1 MSTRR
6 RATSRSAEHNR
17 TVARRVDRRVQRPRR
32 RRRGRGPHRRLH
44 RARAR
49 RASRPAALDSDAWVE
64 FLGVFLEGF
73 PDLHLEVLDSSADE
87 GMVAQRILF
96 TGTHTGSFRGLPP
109 TGRKVR
115 FSGLEIN
122 RMVDGKVAEHWFQ
135 LDAVTLFEQLG
146 LRVVPGPRLL
156 PRLLASPV
164 TRLLGEAAAHG
175 PVVRATFRVAD
186 LSRASFPRPGA
197 GRPIQLESPLSASR
211 SGSGAR
217 DRHRPARR
225 AAASSMSVRGGPRRG
240 SAALSGFMPPSAA
253 NPSRVARA
261 CAAHRDERD
270 RASSPAPATCR
281 RPRRCRRSRTRR
293 RAVRGELAQRAPRAP
308 SP

>member
-1 MSTRR
+1 MTTETRT
-6 RATSRSAEHNR
+6 RASAEDNR
-17 TVARRVDRRVQRPRR
+17 LAALRWIVAFN
-32 RRRGRGPHRRLH
+32 
-44 RARAR
+44 ARDDAAEAAAR
-49 RASRPAALDSDAWVE
+49 TTDYIAHAPDSIETAALDSDAWVE

-87 GMVAQRILF
+87 GTTAQRILF

-164 TRLLGEAAAHG
+164 IKLALRLPG
-175 PVVRATFRVAD
+175 P
-186 LSRASFPRPGA
+186 
-197 GRPIQLESPLSASR
+197 GR
-211 SGSGAR
+211 G
-217 DRHRPARR
+217 
-225 AAASSMSVRGGPRRG
+225 RG
-240 SAALSGFMPPSAA
+240 
-253 NPSRVARA
+253 
-261 CAAHRDERD
+261 
-270 RASSPAPATCR
+270 
-281 RPRRCRRSRTRR
+281 RTR
-293 RAVRGELAQRAPRAP
+293 P
-308 SP
+308 S